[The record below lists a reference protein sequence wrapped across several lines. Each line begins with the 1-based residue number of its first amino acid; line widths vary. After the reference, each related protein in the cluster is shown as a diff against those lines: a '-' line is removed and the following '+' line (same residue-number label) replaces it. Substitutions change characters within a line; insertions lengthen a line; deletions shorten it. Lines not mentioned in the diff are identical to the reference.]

1 MCNWRRNHEFSPD
14 ESLPF
19 GDPPLI
25 EHTTPNSVTE
35 IGQRLI
41 PFPFTPPDVRLDDKE
56 ALSTSN
62 DWFTKHDKKKIDEL
76 DSLDFYAS
84 TGTQCV
90 GVVPKLHNTSAG
102 IEIYRLPPT
111 KRSQNLK
118 HTLSR
123 NRRSPAFVRLGCSAI
138 LSRCHR
144 RRIAQWMSGNSKR
157 SAIKP
162 EKPAIRV
169 ARKRGR
175 ICEAGCNREIP
186 NWFYRV
192 DRDRTRFRMQFSMA
206 LWRHLAEAN

>member
-1 MCNWRRNHEFSPD
+1 MNSLPD
-14 ESLPF
+14 ES
-19 GDPPLI
+19 
-25 EHTTPNSVTE
+25 
-35 IGQRLI
+35 
-41 PFPFTPPDVRLDDKE
+41 
-56 ALSTSN
+56 
-62 DWFTKHDKKKIDEL
+62 
-76 DSLDFYAS
+76 
-84 TGTQCV
+84 
-90 GVVPKLHNTSAG
+90 
-102 IEIYRLPPT
+102 

-169 ARKRGR
+169 ARKHGQ

-192 DRDRTRFRMQFSMA
+192 ASSFTDPWPRIPEEKTAAPKTIGRLVQSEDIASTRCFRQRRQ
-206 LWRHLAEAN
+206 WRAF